1 MDIPHSDN
9 DAQKLDLSSPE
20 AIREVT
26 LSLSGAEL
34 EVLSLLC
41 EQYIQP
47 KGYEMIKLAMSLIEK
62 LRDAKT
68 FEVELE
74 DEQEAF

>member
-1 MDIPHSDN
+1 MEDTPHSN
-9 DAQKLDLSSPE
+9 NAAQKLDLSSPE
-20 AIREVT
+20 ATKEIV

-47 KGYEMIKLAMSLIEK
+47 KGYEMIKLAKSLIEK
-62 LRDAKT
+62 LRDAKVP
-68 FEVELE
+68 ESE
-74 DEQEAF
+74 DQQEAF

>member
-1 MDIPHSDN
+1 MEDIPHSDN
-9 DAQKLDLSSPE
+9 EAQKLDLSSPE
-20 AIREVT
+20 ATREVT

-62 LRDAKT
+62 LREAKAS
-68 FEVELE
+68 ESE
-74 DEQEAF
+74 DQQEAF

>member
-1 MDIPHSDN
+1 MEDIPHPDN
-9 DAQKLDLSSPE
+9 EAQKLDLSSPE
-20 AIREVT
+20 ATREVT

-62 LRDAKT
+62 LREAKAS
-68 FEVELE
+68 ESE
-74 DEQEAF
+74 DQQEAF